1 MLLIIAIILEHWNYD
16 NSLMMEPRILERMR
30 PLHADCCPVQSYV
43 LFPLPNHFWWI
54 LLACHCNG
62 RSRSSFKRNLTL
74 SEYIGR
80 IPKIFPLLITFFF
93 NSDKIY
99 YYTYCIVYCKRG
111 KFCIYEVLE
120 SVSKALTLF
129 SPFLKW
135 AGLYDSF
142 SRCWH
147 SVKTLFFW
155 DGYLRH
161 LPLTR
166 VVARP

>member
-1 MLLIIAIILEHWNYD
+1 MLFIHATAFQERRSCLLYT
-16 NSLMMEPRILERMR
+16 SILERMR

-43 LFPLPNHFWWI
+43 LSTFT
-54 LLACHCNG
+54 
-62 RSRSSFKRNLTL
+62 K
-74 SEYIGR
+74 
-80 IPKIFPLLITFFF
+80 PLLMNFIGVSLQRQQPIIVQTQPHLKRVHWPNTQNLPLTNYLFF

-99 YYTYCIVYCKRG
+99 YSTYCIVYCKRG

-135 AGLYDSF
+135 AGVYDSF

-155 DGYLRH
+155 HGYLRH

-166 VVARP
+166 VAARP